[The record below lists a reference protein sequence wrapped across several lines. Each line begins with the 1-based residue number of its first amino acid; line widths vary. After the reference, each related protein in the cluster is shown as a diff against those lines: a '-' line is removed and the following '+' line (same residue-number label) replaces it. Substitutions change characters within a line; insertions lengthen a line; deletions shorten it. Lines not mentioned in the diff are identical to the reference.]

1 MSNMVSEL
9 SGFGERN
16 ENHLEVFLKLILTG
30 RIEDARALARIIK
43 SREHKNN
50 KAHIFALNQLDQV
63 LMQFN
68 VILSDSVSYASR
80 MEHFQQ
86 NQVFQA
92 LAKIKTEF
100 ANECE
105 SESLFAVE
113 ALSLLS
119 GNSEPEKYEELC
131 GSENE
136 TDVIT
141 PWFFHLLSKLLLT
154 SPNTKTSQL
163 SGTAEQLILGAYND
177 KNYRHV

>member
-1 MSNMVSEL
+1 MVSEL
-9 SGFGERN
+9 SGFGGRN
-16 ENHLEVFLKLILTG
+16 ENHLEVFLKLFLTG

-43 SREHKNN
+43 SREHRNN

-105 SESLFAVE
+105 SESLF
-113 ALSLLS
+113 
-119 GNSEPEKYEELC
+119 
-131 GSENE
+131 
-136 TDVIT
+136 
-141 PWFFHLLSKLLLT
+141 LLL
-154 SPNTKTSQL
+154 L
-163 SGTAEQLILGAYND
+163 LLLLL
-177 KNYRHV
+177 